1 MRYLSIPIQ
10 IVFTFYAFLI
20 FTTVLV
26 LILPFVLAASFF
38 GTIRGGNYIYRL
50 CRIWAKSFLWSI
62 GIFHRNSFEVPHD
75 ITKQYV
81 FVFNHISYLDAP
93 LILKAIQNQHIRV
106 LGKAELANI
115 PLFGYIYKRIVV
127 MVQRDNAEHRAKS
140 VVRLKAVLRTGISIM
155 ISPEGTFNLT
165 GKPLKDFYDGA
176 FKIAIETQTAIKPIL
191 FLDAFD
197 RMSYK
202 SVISLRPGK
211 SRAVYLDEIKVKGL
225 TLNDVPLLKEK
236 VYKIMEEKLIAYNA
250 GWIKP

>member
-1 MRYLSIPIQ
+1 
-10 IVFTFYAFLI
+10 
-20 FTTVLV
+20 
-26 LILPFVLAASFF
+26 
-38 GTIRGGNYIYRL
+38 
-50 CRIWAKSFLWSI
+50 
-62 GIFHRNSFEVPHD
+62 
-75 ITKQYV
+75 
-81 FVFNHISYLDAP
+81 
-93 LILKAIQNQHIRV
+93 
-106 LGKAELANI
+106 
-115 PLFGYIYKRIVV
+115 
-127 MVQRDNAEHRAKS
+127 
-140 VVRLKAVLRTGISIM
+140 M